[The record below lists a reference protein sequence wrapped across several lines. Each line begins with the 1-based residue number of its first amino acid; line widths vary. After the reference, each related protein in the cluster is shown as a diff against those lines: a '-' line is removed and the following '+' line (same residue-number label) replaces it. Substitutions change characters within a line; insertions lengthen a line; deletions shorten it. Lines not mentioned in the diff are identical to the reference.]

1 MALWEVR
8 QQMKPFGEVP
18 TADQFKAL
26 RAGLAHHLSTKM
38 DGSMSS
44 DPQAGLKRVVEFFTV
59 YGVIL
64 TPEDVSGYH
73 LRGGANRTAFTLH
86 LRPLNAMRILISHQV
101 QTQEKCFNIK
111 NQPAHLN
118 TRK

>member
-1 MALWEVR
+1 M
-8 QQMKPFGEVP
+8 GGS
-18 TADQFKAL
+18 TADEAFWRGANSRSVQSFKG
-26 RAGLAHHLSTKM
+26 RARPSPVNQDGWLNEQRST
-38 DGSMSS
+38 GR
-44 DPQAGLKRVVEFFTV
+44 LKLVVEFFTV